1 MTTAII
7 GVGKIGT
14 TVARHLVNG
23 GERVI
28 LASHGAGQAEAMAKE
43 LGKNA
48 RAATVEQAINDADVV
63 VFAVWF
69 DTIKE
74 LISQHARLLEGKVVV
89 DPSNPIKA
97 GDGGKFVRTLP
108 DGVSGGAEIAKRLP
122 KGAHY
127 VKALG
132 TLGADSLASS
142 SNRTPSRAA
151 LYYATDDRRAAT
163 AIERLITAAGF
174 DAVKAGGVDAS
185 LRIEM
190 FGDLH
195 QYGGL
200 NGKVPDRAEAV
211 AALARKKGA

>member
-28 LASHGAGQAEAMAKE
+28 LASHGAAQAEAMAKE

-108 DGVSGGAEIAKRLP
+108 DGVSSGAEIAKRLP

-127 VKALG
+127 RSEERRVGKEC
-132 TLGADSLASS
+132 
-142 SNRTPSRAA
+142 RSRWSP
-151 LYYATDDRRAAT
+151 Y
-163 AIERLITAAGF
+163 
-174 DAVKAGGVDAS
+174 
-185 LRIEM
+185 
-190 FGDLH
+190 H
-195 QYGGL
+195 
-200 NGKVPDRAEAV
+200 
-211 AALARKKGA
+211 

>member
-14 TVARHLVNG
+14 TVARYLVNG

-28 LASHGAGQAEAMAKE
+28 LASHGAGQAEAIAKE

-48 RAATVEQAINDADVV
+48 RAGTVEQAINDADVV

-89 DPSNPIKA
+89 DPSNPITA

-108 DGVSGGAEIAKRLP
+108 DGVSAGAEIAKRLP

-132 TLGADSLASS
+132 TLGAEALASS

-151 LYYATDDRRAAT
+151 LYYATDDRPPARRSARTRSAELAKRRKQWPPPSARSARPTGRPIASCAPACCSRWRMSSKRA
-163 AIERLITAAGF
+163 RP
-174 DAVKAGGVDAS
+174 S
-185 LRIEM
+185 
-190 FGDLH
+190 
-195 QYGGL
+195 
-200 NGKVPDRAEAV
+200 
-211 AALARKKGA
+211 

>member
-28 LASHGAGQAEAMAKE
+28 LASHAAGQAEAMAKE

-108 DGVSGGAEIAKRLP
+108 DGISAGAEIAKRLP

-132 TLGADSLASS
+132 TLSAEGLATSA
-142 SNRTPSRAA
+142 NRSPSRAA
-151 LYYATDDRRAAT
+151 LYYATDDQQAAT

-185 LRIEM
+185 LRIEV
-190 FGDLH
+190 FGELH
-195 QYGGL
+195 QIGGL
-200 NGKVPDRAEAV
+200 NGKVPDRTEAV
-211 AALARKKGA
+211 AALTQNKPA

>member
-14 TVARHLVNG
+14 TVARYLVNG

-28 LASHGAGQAEAMAKE
+28 LASHGAGQAEAIAKE

-48 RAATVEQAINDADVV
+48 RAGTVEQAINDADVV

-89 DPSNPIKA
+89 DPSNPITA

-108 DGVSGGAEIAKRLP
+108 DGVSAGAE

-132 TLGADSLASS
+132 TLGAEALASS

-151 LYYATDDRRAAT
+151 LYYATDDRQAAT
-163 AIERLITAAGF
+163 AIERLISVAGF

-185 LRIEM
+185 LRIEV

>member
-48 RAATVEQAINDADVV
+48 HAATVEQAINDADVV

-74 LISQHARLLEGKVVV
+74 LISEHARLLEGNVVV
-89 DPSNPIKA
+89 DPSNPITA
-97 GDGGKFVRTLP
+97 
-108 DGVSGGAEIAKRLP
+108 GGA
-122 KGAHY
+122 
-127 VKALG
+127 
-132 TLGADSLASS
+132 
-142 SNRTPSRAA
+142 
-151 LYYATDDRRAAT
+151 
-163 AIERLITAAGF
+163 
-174 DAVKAGGVDAS
+174 DAS
-185 LRIEM
+185 LRSEV

-200 NGKVPDRAEAV
+200 NGKVPDRTEAV
-211 AALARKKGA
+211 SALAQKKPA

>member
-108 DGVSGGAEIAKRLP
+108 DGISAGAEIAKRLP

-132 TLGADSLASS
+132 TLGAEALATS

-151 LYYATDDRRAAT
+151 LYYATDDQQAAT

-185 LRIEM
+185 LRIEV

-200 NGKVPDRAEAV
+200 NGKVPDRTEAV
-211 AALARKKGA
+211 SALAQKKPA

>member
-14 TVARHLVNG
+14 AVARNLVNG

-28 LASHGAGQAEAMAKE
+28 LASHTAGQAEATAKE

-48 RAATVEQAINDADVV
+48 RAATVEQAIGDADVV
-63 VFAVWF
+63 VLAMWL
-69 DTIKE
+69 DSIKE
-74 LISQHARLLEGKVVV
+74 VISQHARLLEGKVVV

-97 GDGGKFVRTLP
+97 GDDGKFVRTLP
-108 DGVSGGAEIAKRLP
+108 EGISSGAEIAKRLP

-132 TLGADSLASS
+132 TLSADTLAASA
-142 SNRTPSRAA
+142 NRSPSRAA
-151 LYYATDDRRAAT
+151 LYYATDDQQAAT

-185 LRIEM
+185 LRIEV

-211 AALARKKGA
+211 AALARRKGA

>member
-97 GDGGKFVRTLP
+97 GDGGTFVRTLP
-108 DGVSGGAEIAKRLP
+108 DGVSAGAEVAKRLP
-122 KGAHY
+122 KTAHY
-127 VKALG
+127 VKAFG
-132 TLGADSLASS
+132 TLSAEGLATSA
-142 SNRTPSRAA
+142 NRSPRRAV
-151 LYYATDDRRAAT
+151 LFYATDDPQAAT
-163 AIERLITAAGF
+163 VIERLIKAAGF
-174 DAVKAGGVDAS
+174 DAVKAGGVDAA
-185 LRIEM
+185 LRIEV

-195 QYGGL
+195 QFGGF
-200 NGKVPDRAEAV
+200 NGKVVDRDE
-211 AALARKKGA
+211 ALA

>member
-1 MTTAII
+1 
-7 GVGKIGT
+7 
-14 TVARHLVNG
+14 
-23 GERVI
+23 
-28 LASHGAGQAEAMAKE
+28 MAKE

-108 DGVSGGAEIAKRLP
+108 DGISGGTEIAKRLP

-127 VKALG
+127 VKAIG
-132 TLGADSLASS
+132 TLGAEALATS

-151 LYYATDDRRAAT
+151 LYYATDDQQAAT

-174 DAVKAGGVDAS
+174 DAVKAAVDAS
-185 LRIEM
+185 LRIEV
-190 FGDLH
+190 FGELH
-195 QYGGL
+195 QIGGL
-200 NGKVPDRAEAV
+200 NGKVPDRTEAV
-211 AALARKKGA
+211 AALTQKKPA

>member
-28 LASHGAGQAEAMAKE
+28 LASHGAGRAEAMAKE

-69 DTIKE
+69 DTMKE
-74 LISQHARLLEGKVVV
+74 LITQHARLLESKVVV

-97 GDGGKFVRTLP
+97 GDGGKFVRTRP
-108 DGVSGGAEIAKRLP
+108 DGVSSGAEIAKRLP

-132 TLGADSLASS
+132 TLGAEALASS

-151 LYYATDDRRAAT
+151 LYYATDDRQAAT
-163 AIERLITAAGF
+163 AIERLISVAGF
-174 DAVKAGGVDAS
+174 AAVTAGGVGAS
-185 LRIEM
+185 LLLEVV
-190 FGDLH
+190 GDLH
-195 QYGGL
+195 QAVGL
-200 NGKVPDRAEAV
+200 HRNHSDLAEAV
-211 AALARKKGA
+211 AALAQKKPA

>member
-14 TVARHLVNG
+14 TVARYLVNG

-28 LASHGAGQAEAMAKE
+28 LASHGAGQAEAIAKE

-48 RAATVEQAINDADVV
+48 RAGTVEQAINDADVV

-89 DPSNPIKA
+89 DPSNPITA
-97 GDGGKFVRTLP
+97 GDGGKFMRTLP
-108 DGVSGGAEIAKRLP
+108 DGVSTGAEIAKRLP

-127 VKALG
+127 RSEERRVGKEC
-132 TLGADSLASS
+132 
-142 SNRTPSRAA
+142 RSRWSP
-151 LYYATDDRRAAT
+151 Y
-163 AIERLITAAGF
+163 
-174 DAVKAGGVDAS
+174 
-185 LRIEM
+185 
-190 FGDLH
+190 H
-195 QYGGL
+195 
-200 NGKVPDRAEAV
+200 
-211 AALARKKGA
+211 

>member
-14 TVARHLVNG
+14 AVARHLANG

-28 LASHGAGQAEAMAKE
+28 LAGHAAGQAEATAKE

-48 RAATVEQAINDADVV
+48 RAATVEQAIADADVV
-63 VFAVWF
+63 VLAVWF

-74 LISQHARLLEGKVVV
+74 LISQHARLLEGKVLV

-132 TLGADSLASS
+132 TLGAEALATTA
-142 SNRTPSRAA
+142 NRSPSRAA
-151 LYYATDDRRAAT
+151 LYYATDDQQAAT

-185 LRIEM
+185 LRIEV

-195 QYGGL
+195 QFGGL
-200 NGKVPDRAEAV
+200 NGKVPDRTEAV
-211 AALARKKGA
+211 AALTRKTGA